1 MNPFFTDIL
10 TRMKEPAINDVKRSF
25 LDPISGSLI
34 VLSDKIYFYDINN
47 LMKET
52 VSSDID
58 LSNYEKG
65 DSASLKEEQLSE
77 FQSSPKSPGAFAALS
92 FAFMDDYKEKFSEE
106 DLLSSIYRSST
117 ITPGN
122 TSKDSSPYHLFFMG
136 SYVTIINTNSNKP
149 INKSFDLKIKVHR
162 TNRFT
167 VCRLFYIFVNN

>member
-77 FQSSPKSPGAFAALS
+77 LQ
-92 FAFMDDYKEKFSEE
+92 
-106 DLLSSIYRSST
+106 
-117 ITPGN
+117 
-122 TSKDSSPYHLFFMG
+122 
-136 SYVTIINTNSNKP
+136 
-149 INKSFDLKIKVHR
+149 
-162 TNRFT
+162 
-167 VCRLFYIFVNN
+167 